1 MVELTKSAADQVH
14 KIKESKSELAD
25 KFLRIAVVGG
35 GCSGNQYQLG
45 FDKEYDGDSKFD
57 SNGVTIL
64 IDSNSAQKLNGM
76 EIDFVEGLEGSSFV
90 FNNPNAANSCGC
102 GKSFS

>member
-1 MVELTKSAADQVH
+1 MVELTKSAADQVY
-14 KIKESKSELAD
+14 KIKEAKSELAD
-25 KFLRIAVVGG
+25 KHLRIAVVGG

-45 FDKEYDGDSKFD
+45 FDKEYDSDSKFD

-64 IDSNSAQKLNGM
+64 IDSHSAKMLDGM
-76 EIDFVEGLEGSSFV
+76 KIDFVEDLQGSSFV
-90 FNNPNAANSCGC
+90 FNNPNADNSCGC